1 MDRTVHPGARRPE
14 LGMSLVELMVAV
26 SIISIGLL
34 AFTSSFR
41 FISHS
46 IRDSRARS
54 LAISLAQEKIE
65 NLKDI
70 PYHKLQLTTVTVT
83 NSNFSPAIT
92 YDSINYPP
100 ETIRIG
106 GITYTRGMYVSL
118 TRMTGNEVSAT
129 SSIYPDSGLKFVT
142 TYVMWEQRGE
152 WKKYELENLY
162 ENPNVDPLDATLT
175 GAVKTSA
182 GVGLPGA
189 TVTIL
194 EKQDWNG
201 TSGTGGSY
209 LFRVHGGTYSI
220 RASSAGFYDST
231 LTDILINEG
240 ALLTTNFSLIAI
252 GSGAVSG
259 NVFISSHLVIS
270 QVVVA
275 TDTRVGDAADPD
287 LVAEVEY
294 IMLFNPTT
302 YQINIGANWWS
313 SRNVPYYYD
322 PQAGTTVGWWQF
334 MDVIRS
340 TYVLPNQGYV
350 VASSSWF
357 MVSDRWV
364 RADAHYNDGNAA
376 VNADLMT
383 DDGPGSVLIYDPNTG
398 FVYDKVGWSDNTYD
412 VTAIGSFWYEG
423 TPVPDP
429 ACTDGIG
436 KGNFL
441 VRFSSPGALGEGQ
454 YAWAYDTENNTIDF
468 VGPHASCAL
477 AIHHPL
483 MDWDG
488 VGPLR
493 PYSTYG
499 SSQTQIG
506 GIPAV
511 GAFVIADDLLAQTTI
526 AYRATLTNMF
536 GQVQPFARYSLTGV
550 STGTWTVLIASG
562 NFYTQISS
570 VVVPLAS
577 GVSIPNSVT
586 TPVQPASGVHVAA
599 ATQTA
604 VGGYISGLVLNTAG
618 SPIPNISVIAGGNS
632 KTTGSNGR
640 FFAPVSVGPQ
650 TLIVNPNN
658 ANSVYSEYVD
668 EVTVTRGQ
676 VNASTITLS
685 QAGTLTGFITPD
697 GTSGLPN
704 IEVTANRAG
713 AQWGA
718 GVTDTSGAFY
728 IKNLSTGTYDIQPV
742 LDPLDVWT
750 PSSFTVTTQASRM
763 IHVGTFTVTGA
774 EGKLGGS
781 VTYNGAAVT
790 IGALI
795 LVSTATLA
803 STPPAIVA
811 SSSPAQAVIYAAS
824 SKADG
829 TYLLDVRGSTSTS
842 YRVHAY
848 VPIVGPTSVTI
859 STKVYTG
866 IVVYSTGTTTLNIA
880 VP

>member
-1 MDRTVHPGARRPE
+1 MDRTLHPGARRPE
-14 LGMSLVELMVAV
+14 IGMSLVELMVAV

-83 NSNFSPAIT
+83 NSHFSPAIT
-92 YDSINYPP
+92 YDAINYPP

-118 TRMTGNEVSAT
+118 TRLTDNEITAT
-129 SSIYPDSGLKFVT
+129 SSLYPDSGLKFVT

-162 ENPNVDPLDATLT
+162 ENPNVDPLDATLQ
-175 GAVKTSA
+175 GVVKTSA
-182 GVGLPGA
+182 GTGLPGA

-209 LFRVHGGTYSI
+209 LFRVHAGTYSI

-231 LTDILINEG
+231 LMNVLIDEG
-240 ALLTTNFSLIAI
+240 ALLTTNFSLIAV

-259 NVFISSHLVIS
+259 NVFISSHLVVS

-275 TDTRVGDAADPD
+275 TDTRVGDAGDPD
-287 LVAEVEY
+287 ATAEVEFV
-294 IMLFNPTT
+294 MLFNPTT
-302 YQINIGANWWS
+302 YQIDMTANWWN
-313 SRNVPYYYD
+313 SRNVPYYYN
-322 PQAGTTVGWWQF
+322 PQAATSVGWWQF
-334 MDVIRS
+334 MDVIHS
-340 TYVLPNQGYV
+340 TYISPNHGYV

-357 MVSDRWV
+357 MVDNQWI
-364 RADAHYNDGNAA
+364 RADANYNNVNAS
-376 VNADLMT
+376 VNADLMS
-383 DDGPGSVLIYDPNTG
+383 DDGPGSVMIYDPFTG
-398 FVYDKVGWSDNTYD
+398 FRYDKVGWSGDTYNI
-412 VTAIGSFWYEG
+412 TAIGNSWYEG
-423 TPVPDP
+423 TPLADA
-429 ACTDGIG
+429 ACADGIG
-436 KGNFL
+436 KGNFII
-441 VRFSSPGALGEGQ
+441 RFSSPGVMGSGQ
-454 YAWAYDTENNTIDF
+454 YSWSYDTGDNSVDF
-468 VGPHASCAL
+468 VGTHVACA
-477 AIHHPL
+477 AGVHHPL
-483 MDWDG
+483 MEWNG
-488 VGPLR
+488 LGPLR
-493 PYSTYG
+493 PFSMYG

-511 GAFVIADDLLAQTTI
+511 SAFVIADDLLAQTTI
-526 AYRATLTNMF
+526 AYQATLTNMF

-550 STGTWTVLIASG
+550 STGTWTVFIATG
-562 NFYTQISS
+562 DFYTQISS

-586 TPVQPASGVHVAA
+586 TPVQPGSGVHIAA

-604 VGGYISGLVLNTAG
+604 VGGYLSGLVLNTAG
-618 SPIPNISVIAGGNS
+618 SAIPNISVIAGGNS
-632 KTTGSNGR
+632 KTTGANGR

-668 EVTVTRGQ
+668 EVTVARGQ

-728 IKNLSTGTYDIQPV
+728 IKNLSTGTYDVQPV

-774 EGKLGGS
+774 EGKLGGA
-781 VTYNGAAVT
+781 VTYNGSAVT

-795 LVSTATLA
+795 LVSTATLP

-829 TYLLDVRGSTSTS
+829 TYLLDVRGSTTTS

-848 VPIVGPTSVTI
+848 VPVVGPTSVTI

-866 IVVYSTGTTTLNIA
+866 VIVYSTGTTTLNIA